1 MFYSPREAIIQ
12 NAIPIQC
19 TWTKS
24 CNASPF
30 WSYLNQYNIMQFSLG
45 GSNNN
50 PFMCTIKIQC
60 KHVKNSLDRHT
71 LVVTIFLKHF
81 CNPPLIKFSWNFFH
95 MLVDSLLNN
104 SQEDHFHQFIFYLS
118 QILVTTKFTISV
130 FNPKF
135 P

>member
-50 PFMCTIKIQC
+50 QSMCNIKMQC
-60 KHVKNSLDRHT
+60 KHVKHSLDKHT

-95 MLVDSLLNN
+95 MLADSLMNN
-104 SQEDHFHQFIFYLS
+104 SQEDHFSWIYPIHAQN
-118 QILVTTKFTISV
+118 LVTTQSLNILQA
-130 FNPKF
+130 
-135 P
+135 